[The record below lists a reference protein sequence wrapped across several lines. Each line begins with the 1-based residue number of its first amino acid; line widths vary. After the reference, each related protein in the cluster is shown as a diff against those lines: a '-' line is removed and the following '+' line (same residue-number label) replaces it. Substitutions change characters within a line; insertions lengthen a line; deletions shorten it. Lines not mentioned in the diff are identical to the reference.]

1 MFQIFQLR
9 AKISEPRDVVSYARL
24 PYIKKSLNNRAYRIF
39 HKTIKRPVFVG
50 EVGCLMRRKNQIYTE
65 YLD

>member
-1 MFQIFQLR
+1 MFRIFQPR
-9 AKISEPRDVVSYARL
+9 AKISEPRDIVGYARQ
-24 PYIKKSLNNRAYRIF
+24 PYINRSLNNRAYRIF
-39 HKTIKRPVFVG
+39 HKTIKRSFFVG